1 MFIYQWHLACF
12 HVLAIVNSVAVNIRV
27 HVSFWMNV
35 LSGYSPGVGLLDH
48 MGDVFEKSDT
58 LYGDGKV
65 RFVFY
70 ILYKDDL

>member
-1 MFIYQWHLACF
+1 
-12 HVLAIVNSVAVNIRV
+12 
-27 HVSFWMNV
+27 MNV